1 MSDYPQVA
9 DRLIRAIADWPEDGV
24 TFRDI
29 TPLLADPQ
37 GLAATVTALVDAAR
51 ALGPIDAVA
60 GVEARGFL
68 LAPLIADAL
77 GIGLVP
83 VRKAGKLPAEVLSE
97 SYSLEYGEA
106 VLEIHADAVTPGA
119 RVLIVDDVLA
129 TGGTL
134 AAAVRLFERAGAEVA
149 GALVLIEL
157 PALRGRDLLVDVPLT
172 ALLEY

>member
-9 DRLIRAIADWPEDGV
+9 DGLIRAIENWPEDGV

-37 GLAATVTALVDAAR
+37 GLSATVTALVDEAR
-51 ALGPIDAVA
+51 AFGPIDVVA

-68 LAPLIADAL
+68 LAPLIAQEL

-83 VRKAGKLPAEVLSE
+83 VRKAGKLPADVLSE
-97 SYSLEYGEA
+97 SYSLEYGDA
-106 VLEIHADAVTPGA
+106 VVEIHTDAVTAGS

-134 AAAVRLFERAGAEVA
+134 AAAVRLFERAEAQVA

-157 PALRGRDLLVDVPLT
+157 PALRGRDALVDVPLT